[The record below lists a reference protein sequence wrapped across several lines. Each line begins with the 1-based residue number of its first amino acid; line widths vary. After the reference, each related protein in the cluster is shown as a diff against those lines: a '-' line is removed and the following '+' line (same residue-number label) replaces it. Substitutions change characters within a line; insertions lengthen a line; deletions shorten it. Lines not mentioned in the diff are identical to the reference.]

1 MEYRKIQVT
10 GEGTYIISLP
20 KKWVKKNQLGKKD
33 VISVIEKDDE
43 LLLRLKEKKEQE
55 TEIKINTKDAEFLSM
70 SLITK
75 YIQGYDTIIFTSKD
89 YINPEIRK
97 KLIKSSTYL
106 IGLEP
111 FGETKNQLTFKMFM
125 KERGQLIESA
135 QRMHDMSLLSFT
147 ELMDDLEMEAYN
159 ENILDG
165 IIQRDDEI
173 DKFYFL
179 ILRQLSTL
187 SGFEA
192 TVWVQIAK
200 SIERISDHIEQ
211 IAILTKECKRMKKED
226 IKTYKEMIDMY
237 KGVILALKNE
247 NPPLAN
253 DILKKIQKFRLME
266 KKNIHTIDNS
276 KGQCVLFY
284 ESFRRIREYIS
295 DIAESVINLS

>member
-266 KKNIHTIDNS
+266 KKNVHTIDNS
-276 KGQCVLFY
+276 KGHCVLIY